1 MQKYK
6 EKTIYTPPKMGR
18 KKKITFKK
26 GREKTLLLPRG
37 RKKVA
42 PTQ

>member
-6 EKTIYTPPKMGR
+6 QKTIYTPPKKVR
-18 KKKITFKK
+18 EKKITFKK
-26 GREKTLLLPRG
+26 GREKKLLLLRG